1 MIICVKNQISKYTR
15 SLKTLIYLLI
25 ILSQATRQVANATSY
40 KIYIITIHIFCFYKA
55 AATLLTFANLV
66 IKVESLLVDCRLYL
80 ICIFNKGSAFTPSA
94 AYDTDRSRCHL
105 RDGNHIGKLL
115 HRHPMILRNN
125 LSLNQGYHG
134 IASSESE
141 DAYLNEYDEKLK
153 KYHIYI
159 IMCKVNRA
167 FLQ

>member
-66 IKVESLLVDCRLYL
+66 IKVESLLVDPQ
-80 ICIFNKGSAFTPSA
+80 I
-94 AYDTDRSRCHL
+94 
-105 RDGNHIGKLL
+105 
-115 HRHPMILRNN
+115 RN
-125 LSLNQGYHG
+125 L
-134 IASSESE
+134 
-141 DAYLNEYDEKLK
+141 
-153 KYHIYI
+153 
-159 IMCKVNRA
+159 
-167 FLQ
+167 

>member
-1 MIICVKNQISKYTR
+1 MLTLLKDRVIKTCFVIKDRVIRLYIVAVPQSTR

-94 AYDTDRSRCHL
+94 ASKRRAVFSVTGR
-105 RDGNHIGKLL
+105 
-115 HRHPMILRNN
+115 
-125 LSLNQGYHG
+125 
-134 IASSESE
+134 
-141 DAYLNEYDEKLK
+141 
-153 KYHIYI
+153 
-159 IMCKVNRA
+159 RA
-167 FLQ
+167 FRISFRAE

>member
-1 MIICVKNQISKYTR
+1 MLTLLKDRVIKTCFVIKDRVIRLYIVAVPQSTR

-94 AYDTDRSRCHL
+94 ASKSRAVFSVTG
-105 RDGNHIGKLL
+105 R
-115 HRHPMILRNN
+115 
-125 LSLNQGYHG
+125 
-134 IASSESE
+134 
-141 DAYLNEYDEKLK
+141 
-153 KYHIYI
+153 
-159 IMCKVNRA
+159 RA
-167 FLQ
+167 FRISFRAE